1 MDDLVIHI
9 DDNDV
14 VKLAGYKF
22 EALELVRDGSKS
34 IVSKIVYE
42 KKIFISFWFMA
53 LRNIP

>member
-42 KKIFISFWFMA
+42 KKIFISF
-53 LRNIP
+53 